1 VVPRLLD
8 LIAELTNWYIR
19 FNRNR
24 LKGESG
30 REDTVA
36 ALNTLF
42 ETLYTLSL
50 ALSPFTPFTSE
61 NLYHALLPFNAPPK
75 DANEDVRSVHFRMFP
90 EVREEYFDEVVERQ
104 VKRMQVV
111 IDLTRLLRDRKK
123 LATKQVGRL
132 AQFSRL
138 SARR

>member
-1 VVPRLLD
+1 VPRLLD

-24 LKGESG
+24 LKGDGG

-50 ALSPFTPFTSE
+50 ALCPFTPFTSE
-61 NLYHALLPFNAPPK
+61 NLYHALLPFTSATQHG
-75 DANEDVRSVHFRMFP
+75 NEDVRSVHFRMFP

-104 VKRMQVV
+104 VKRMQTV

-123 LATKQVGRL
+123 LAIKQVGL
-132 AQFSRL
+132 DGL
-138 SARR
+138 L

>member
-1 VVPRLLD
+1 MPRLLD

-50 ALSPFTPFTSE
+50 ALCPFTPFTSE
-61 NLYHALLPFNAPPK
+61 NLYHALLPFTSPPK
-75 DANEDVRSVHFRMFP
+75 DDSEDVRSVHFRMFP

-104 VKRMQVV
+104 VKRMQTV

-123 LATKQVGRL
+123 LATKQVSAGGGRAIL
-132 AQFSRL
+132 GTVC
-138 SARR
+138 